1 MQNTFWVFSIVVY
14 INYVLLLIK
23 LQCLVIQFSFK
34 WRTNLNVAP
43 QSDILNPTLNEKG
56 DASGVSMASNML
68 LIICVELANNK
79 SIYHKPPCHCQNM
92 NMANKEWYFMY
103 MCMLT

>member
-1 MQNTFWVFSIVVY
+1 MYN
-14 INYVLLLIK
+14 LPE
-23 LQCLVIQFSFK
+23 
-34 WRTNLNVAP
+34 WRINLNAAP
-43 QSDILNPTLNEKG
+43 QSIVLNPKPPLNEIN